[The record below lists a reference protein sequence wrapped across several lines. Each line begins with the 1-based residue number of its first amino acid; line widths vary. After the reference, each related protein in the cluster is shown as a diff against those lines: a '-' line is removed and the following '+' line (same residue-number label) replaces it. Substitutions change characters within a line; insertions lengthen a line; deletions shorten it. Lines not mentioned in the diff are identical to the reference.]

1 MRSPDTIIIGAGAAG
16 LMAARELKRAGKSVL
31 ILEASNRV
39 GGRVLTRNTGS
50 AGVPIEMGAE
60 FVHGDAPLTTKLLDE
75 ARLVTTPVLG
85 KHYRSD
91 RGELSLQGPV
101 WQRMS
106 LVFKHLN
113 PRRKEDRSFQ
123 DFLDEKPGGPELRRE
138 RELALGFIEGFN
150 GAYPSL
156 ISEKSLAE
164 QGDPTEGAAEARR
177 IVNGYGALIDY
188 MKGDVADSIR
198 LKTAACRIIWDQ
210 SHVRIADQNGRQYGA
225 RTVIIAVP
233 LPSLQDD
240 SISFEPEIPTL
251 RQAAQQLVMG
261 QVMHVGVVVR
271 ERFWEKKIEDLA
283 YLHTPKRQFNVWWT
297 QNPLRAPLLIA
308 WSGGPHAV
316 ELSDSENVE
325 ETTLREMA
333 KVFSMRRDR
342 ADALVESIH
351 FHDWRKDRF
360 IRGAYSYAGVG
371 GHFAPRILAR
381 PIGNTVL
388 IAGEA
393 TDSGSSG
400 TVEGAIA
407 SGKRAAERAIELMS

>member
-1 MRSPDTIIIGAGAAG
+1 MRSPDTIIVGAGAAG
-16 LMAARELKRAGKSVL
+16 LMAARELKRAGKTVL

-39 GGRVLTRNTGS
+39 GGRVMTRNTGS

-60 FVHGDAPLTTKLLDE
+60 FVHGEAPLTTKLLDE

-91 RGELSLQGPV
+91 RGELSLQTPA
-101 WQRMS
+101 WERMS

-123 DFLDEKPGGPELRRE
+123 DFLDEKPGGAKLRPE
-138 RELALGFIEGFN
+138 REMALAFVEGFN

-156 ISEKSLAE
+156 ISEKSLSE
-164 QGDPTEGAAEARR
+164 QGDPTEGASQARR
-177 IVNGYGALIDY
+177 IVSGYGALIDY
-188 MKGDVADSIR
+188 LKGDLADSIR
-198 LKTAACRIIWDQ
+198 LRTAACRIMWDQ
-210 SHVRIADQNGRQYGA
+210 SHVRVADQNGRQYGA
-225 RTVIIAVP
+225 RTVIVTVP
-233 LPSLQDD
+233 LPMLQDS
-240 SISFEPEIPTL
+240 SISFEPEIPAL
-251 RQAAQQLVMG
+251 RQAAQQLLMG
-261 QVMHVGVVVR
+261 QVLHIGVVVK
-271 ERFWEKKIEDLA
+271 ERFWEKKIDDLS
-283 YLHTPKRQFNVWWT
+283 YLFTPTRQFNVWWT

-308 WSGGPHAV
+308 WSGGPNAV
-316 ELSDSENVE
+316 ELSESGDLE
-325 ETTLREMA
+325 EMTLREMA
-333 KVFSMRRDR
+333 KVFSIRRDR

-360 IRGAYSYAGVG
+360 IRGGYSYIGVG
-371 GHFAPRILAR
+371 GHFAPRVLAR

-388 IAGEA
+388 MAGEA

-407 SGKRAAERAIELMS
+407 SGKRAAEKAIELMS